1 MNEAIFESDDGVVF
15 PLVDPYEEANGT
27 VQGIKRGMVPTN
39 DESSDRDLITAKLPG
54 MELPS
59 DLPDHYTLGDII
71 RERTDSEYPDY
82 QPHLSDE
89 TYMFRKPTVF
99 GEPDTDVEDDDGY
112 PDEQSHP
119 DDSTDKKFKEKERAC
134 VQDGLNRTLV
144 RSGPKGGK
152 DNPEPA

>member
-1 MNEAIFESDDGVVF
+1 
-15 PLVDPYEEANGT
+15 
-27 VQGIKRGMVPTN
+27 
-39 DESSDRDLITAKLPG
+39 

-89 TYMFRKPTVF
+89 TYTFRKPTVF
-99 GEPDTDVEDDDGY
+99 GEPETDVEDDDGY

-119 DDSTDKKFKEKERAC
+119 DDDTDKKFRERNGRAYKMDSIGRWYEVDHRGEKIIRSRHDRRHVVGNYSVGEWSKLSTKRKEELYQEAL
-134 VQDGLNRTLV
+134 DNR
-144 RSGPKGGK
+144 
-152 DNPEPA
+152 EAQ